1 MKYYLQIRKDL
12 NAYFMYY
19 CSTCKQ
25 VALIL
30 SQSWISVH
38 GQELAFLQVCMNSIT
53 FLLGNIPYFALST
66 IEIPIPTVGTQV
78 GPFTKARFHW

>member
-1 MKYYLQIRKDL
+1 
-12 NAYFMYY
+12 MYY
-19 CSTCKQ
+19 CSTCKQQ

-38 GQELAFLQVCMNSIT
+38 GQELAFLQVGLNSVT
-53 FLLGNIPYFALST
+53 FLLGNIPYFALSA
-66 IEIPIPTVGTQV
+66 IEIPNPTVGTQV